1 MYGMVDH
8 ISLWR
13 FGIVAGVAR
22 AQGRFPALVFAY
34 LLSPD
39 MEGYRNGISSEA
51 YRGALETD
59 DIHIGLI
66 LKDLEAAGRLDRT
79 VLAIVSDH
87 GMVDVSKHWPL
98 EKFLRDELRLGV
110 APERRRETAA
120 YEDRLAYFGQYEAVV
135 EGSGERYRAVYLRKP
150 LPEGQRNGE
159 EKAAGLL
166 ATFLTSALPFL
177 AAPEA
182 APGFD
187 NWLAHPAPKDLRAYP
202 SRDGKAV
209 DLIARLVAAEAVDV
223 VACRAGPAAVHVAT
237 KKGLVELSRPSP
249 GSHDVAC
256 RVLRGTDPLG
266 YAASKAAGLMDGQP
280 HSPARWLEATAD
292 TDYPDLVPQTL
303 AYFDSH
309 RAGDVVVFASPG
321 WDFAGGK
328 KGGHGGVRAAD
339 MQTVLLLAGP
349 GVPHERRSEPVRS
362 VDLGPTILYLLGRPV
377 PAEVDGRS
385 LLGR

>member
-1 MYGMVDH
+1 
-8 ISLWR
+8 
-13 FGIVAGVAR
+13 
-22 AQGRFPALVFAY
+22 
-34 LLSPD
+34 
-39 MEGYRNGISSEA
+39 
-51 YRGALETD
+51 
-59 DIHIGLI
+59 
-66 LKDLEAAGRLDRT
+66 
-79 VLAIVSDH
+79 
-87 GMVDVSKHWPL
+87 
-98 EKFLRDELRLGV
+98 
-110 APERRRETAA
+110 
-120 YEDRLAYFGQYEAVV
+120 V

-166 ATFLTSALPFL
+166 STFLTSALPFL
-177 AAPEA
+177 AAPVEA
-182 APGFD
+182 TGFE
-187 NWLAHPAPKDLRAYP
+187 NWLGHPTPQDLRAYP

-209 DLIARLVAAEAVDV
+209 DLVARLIAAEAVDV

-249 GSHDVAC
+249 ESRSVAC
-256 RVLRGTDPLG
+256 RVLQGTDPLG
-266 YAASKAAGLMDGQP
+266 YAASKAAGLMDGRP

-303 AYFDSH
+303 AFFDSH
-309 RAGDVVVFASPG
+309 RAGDMLIFASPG
-321 WDFAGGK
+321 WDFEGGK

-339 MQTVLLLAGP
+339 MHTVLLLAGP